1 MTRSIWKGPFSEVK
15 TTDLGWQKGPESQQ
29 QRSHDP
35 KHSALQTLVWSRQ
48 SMILPQHVGSLFGI
62 HTGKGWISV
71 KVSEE
76 MIGHKFGE
84 FATTRKKPIHKTN
97 KKKQVSS
104 RKKE

>member
-1 MTRSIWKGPFSEVK
+1 MTRSIWKGPFSEIPMREGGEK
-15 TTDLGWQKGPESQQ
+15 DKKAPLETP
-29 QRSHDP
+29 
-35 KHSALQTLVWSRQ
+35 VWSRQ

-62 HTGKGWISV
+62 HNGKGWISI

-104 RKKE
+104 RKKD